1 MAALRVAFLLRR
13 VAFRMRMRFMG
24 VVAGGLLSM
33 SMAATRDAGLMVS
46 QRHALARRHGAQSLN
61 WYGQGNDEDGQQAK
75 HMTLQHGH
83 HSIGAFSV
91 AHSAHIT
98 ARLQNVTFR

>member
-1 MAALRVAFLLRR
+1 MAALRVAVLLRC

-24 VVAGGLLSM
+24 VVAGGMLSM

-61 WYGQGNDEDGQQAK
+61 RYGQGNGEDGQQAK
-75 HMTLQHGH
+75 HTLQHGD
-83 HSIGAFSV
+83 HSIGAFPR